1 MKNHRFPVIGLVAII
16 ALTLLSLR
24 YLRAPSAEARS
35 TGDLTARTPVLI
47 ELFTS
52 EGCSDCPPAD
62 RLLEKLDRTQPV
74 GNADAI
80 ILSEHVDYWDD
91 IGWKD
96 PYSSHEYSDRQD
108 AYAKQLHL
116 HTVYTPQMVVDGSTE
131 FVGSDERRA
140 VSAIQNAAKD
150 GKIPVAL
157 SSVRLEGNHNVVA
170 HVEVGPLASTAGSK
184 SARVLIALAD
194 DSDQSSVRAGENA
207 GRVLRHVAVLR
218 SLTQVGT
225 VDPSGPF
232 AKDVQVSAANAN
244 PQNLRVVAIVQD
256 MAAGR
261 VLGVGSTRL
270 SN

>member
-1 MKNHRFPVIGLVAII
+1 MRNLRVSAIGLVAVIV
-16 ALTLLSLR
+16 LTLFLLR
-24 YLRAPSAEARS
+24 FLRTPSAQARPA
-35 TGDLTARTPVLI
+35 GDVTARTPVLV

-74 GNADAI
+74 GNADLI
-80 ILSEHVDYWDD
+80 VLSEHVDYWDD

-96 PYSSHEYSDRQD
+96 PYSSHQYSERQD

-116 HTVYTPQMVVDGSTE
+116 DTVYTPQMVVDGSTE
-131 FVGSDERRA
+131 FVGSNERRA
-140 VSAIQNAAKD
+140 IGAIQNAAKQE
-150 GKIPVAL
+150 KIPVGL
-157 SSVRLEGNHNVVA
+157 SSVHLEENHNVVA
-170 HVEVGPLASTAGSK
+170 HVEVGALGAGSGSK

-207 GRVLRHVAVLR
+207 GRLLRHVAVLR

-225 VDPSGPF
+225 VDMSGPF
-232 AKDVQVSAANAN
+232 AKDVRVSATNAN
-244 PQNLRVVAIVQD
+244 PRNLRVVAIVQE
-256 MAAGR
+256 MAAGKI
-261 VLGVGSTRL
+261 LGLGSTQL